1 MIVHVLE
8 AIAWT
13 GAAFGLGWYLG
24 SGWERAGREVDRL
37 TAEHVDELR
46 ALPRVPPHE
55 PPGRLVVNPPSAAP
69 YVPQWEWLRLVPGPR
84 PVLPPPGPSPIF
96 DQLAAE
102 FERRVHPADEALAA
116 ALAAGAE
123 FVAGLDS
130 WADGARALIR
140 GTG

>member
-1 MIVHVLE
+1 MSWWHVLL
-8 AIAWT
+8 AIAGSG
-13 GAAFGLGWYLG
+13 GASGLGWWARG
-24 SGWERAGREVDRL
+24 RWDRAGRELDAL
-37 TAEHVDELR
+37 IEAETAELR
-46 ALPRVPPHE
+46 AIPRVEPHE
-55 PPGRLVVNPPSAAP
+55 PRRPL
-69 YVPQWEWLRLVPGPR
+69 LRLVFL
-84 PVLPPPGPSPIF
+84 PVPEPQLPLPPGPSPIF

-140 GTG
+140 RQG